1 MSATNEH
8 QDRKPDKSAPLD
20 SENNTDEQSLTK
32 ASDIANGELRV
43 SPPVPDPCQIYDRD
57 ARVLGIDCHNFKL
70 SPDGLT
76 PEQRQIALNQLYEY
90 ESRQQRYF
98 LGYQTNQKLDF
109 AADLQQYLNFH
120 LNNVGDPF
128 KSGNLTLNTKFMER
142 AVLDY
147 YASLWNARWPH
158 NPQEDPESYWG
169 YVLTMGSTEGNLYG
183 MWNGRDYLAGKFLLD
198 DPDAE
203 AEAKKASED
212 GRPRSIPRRLI
223 YQQARATE
231 ENPNAYTPVAF
242 FSEDTHYS
250 LTKATRTLEVKTFY
264 ELGTELYPN
273 DCPIAEPDGTWPKE
287 VPSSNRNE
295 GPGSIDIEAL
305 AVLVEFF
312 ASKGYPILVCFNYGT
327 TFKGAYDDV
336 EAAGKALMPIFEKYG
351 LYERE
356 VYYDPA
362 HPDKHDTRN
371 GFWFHV
377 DGALG
382 AAYMPFV
389 EMAYKRQQIKQRGP
403 NFDFRLPFVN
413 SISMSGHKWIGAP
426 WPCGIYITKTK
437 FQLRPPDD
445 PEYLG
450 SPDTTFAGSRNG
462 FSAMIFW
469 DYLAKNS
476 YEAQIEKALY
486 TEELAQYA
494 YQQLVNLEQRLG
506 KDLWVEYTPLSLTI
520 RLRQPNDEIVFKY
533 SLSCEELYVSRE
545 KRKYC
550 HIYMMAHVTPELI
563 GELIAD
569 LGQPDAFPEQNLGIS
584 EPQTEIFAAN
594 NAMKKL
600 IHVPHNGRG
609 FK

>member
-1 MSATNEH
+1 MSATNEN
-8 QDRKPDKSAPLD
+8 QDRDSEKIAPLD
-20 SENNTDEQSLTK
+20 SENNIGEQSLTA
-32 ASDIANGELRV
+32 ASDRANGELRV
-43 SPPVPDPCQIYDRD
+43 SPPVQDPCQRYDRD
-57 ARVLGIDCHNFKL
+57 AKVPGITCHNFKL
-70 SPDGLT
+70 SRYGLT
-76 PEQRQIALNQLYEY
+76 PEQRQIALDQLYEY
-90 ESRQQRYF
+90 ESRQQKYF

-109 AADLQQYLNFH
+109 AEDLKQYLNFH

-128 KSGNLTLNTKFMER
+128 TSGNLTLNTKFMER

-158 NPQEDPESYWG
+158 DSKDPESYWG

-198 DPDAE
+198 DSDAE

-212 GRPRSIPRRLI
+212 GRPRSVPRRLI
-223 YQQARATE
+223 YQQARATQ

-250 LTKATRTLEVKTFY
+250 LTKATRTLEIKTFY
-264 ELGTELYPN
+264 ELGTELYPK
-273 DCPIAEPDGTWPKE
+273 DCPIPQPDGKWLKE
-287 VPSSNRNE
+287 VPSLNGNE

-336 EAAGKALMPIFEKYG
+336 EEAGKALMPIFEKYG
-351 LYERE
+351 LCQRK
-356 VYYDPA
+356 VYYDLPA
-362 HPDKHDTRN
+362 HPDKYDIRD

-382 AAYMPFV
+382 AAYMPFI
-389 EMAYKRQQIKQRGP
+389 EMAYNNKLIDRRGP

-469 DYLAKNS
+469 DYLAKHS

-486 TEELAQYA
+486 TEELARYA
-494 YQQLVNLEQRLG
+494 VDRLLQLQEQLQQ
-506 KDLWVEYTPLSLTI
+506 DLWIGYTPLSLTI
-520 RLRQPNDEIVFKY
+520 RFKQPNDEIVFKY
-533 SLSCEELYVSRE
+533 SLSCEELYVKGE

-563 GELIAD
+563 DKLIAD
-569 LGQPDAFPEQNLGIS
+569 LDRPGAFPKQNFGIPK
-584 EPQTEIFAAN
+584 PQAQLFLTE